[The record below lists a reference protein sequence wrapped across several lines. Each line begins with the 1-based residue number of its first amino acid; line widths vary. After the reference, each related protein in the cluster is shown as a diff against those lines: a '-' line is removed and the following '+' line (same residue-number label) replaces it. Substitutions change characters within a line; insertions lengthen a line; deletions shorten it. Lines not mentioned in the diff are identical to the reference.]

1 MKSDVSCL
9 GDLSVRMFQLQLTET
24 DSGYLNQKENLW
36 GRISGLPRIDEWLE
50 EQAWIEYRNQGI
62 LAAGSVTAIF

>member
-1 MKSDVSCL
+1 M
-9 GDLSVRMFQLQLTET
+9 QLTET